1 MDEVELAYAGI
12 ARQAELLR
20 GREISSRELVEL
32 YIARIERID
41 PRLNSFRVV
50 LAERARDEADEA
62 DRRLAAGE
70 DGPLLG
76 VPVAL
81 KDNVD
86 VAGELTAMGTA
97 GWDEPAASDSAH
109 YRRLREAGAVLIG
122 KTNLSDLAIWPF
134 TETEPWGETRNPW
147 DTSRGPGGSSGGSGA
162 AVAAGLVGAA
172 SASDGGGSIRIPATN
187 CGLFGLKPQRGR
199 ISLMPEPE
207 HWLGLTV
214 SGCLTRRVADTAL
227 WLDVAAG
234 AEPGDA
240 DTPPPPER
248 PYAEAARTPP
258 PKLRVAMTTTAPRAV
273 APPTVTG
280 EARGAVSQVG
290 VILSGLGH
298 SVEEHDPDWGWI
310 GNDITPRYLGGIAE
324 DGDRVP
330 YPERLEA
337 RTRSMIRMG
346 RALPRRLLAKA
357 RENEARHAARLN
369 AIFDD
374 FDVLL
379 MPVAGIPAPEV
390 GRWAGGGALRTLASI
405 SRAYPFAIA
414 WNYTGQPAAS
424 IPLPPQAPGAVP
436 LSAQLVAPPN
446 REDLLISLAAQL
458 EAEIGWTER
467 TPEDRLAFRH

>member
-20 GREISSRELVEL
+20 EREISSRELVEL
-32 YIARIERID
+32 YIGRIERHD
-41 PRLNSFRVV
+41 PGLNAFRVV
-50 LAERARDEADEA
+50 LAERARTEADDA

-70 DGPLLG
+70 TAPLLG
-76 VPVAL
+76 VPIAV

-86 VAGELTAMGTA
+86 VAGELTAMGTV
-97 GWDEPAASDSAH
+97 GWDEPAAADCAH

-147 DTSRGPGGSSGGSGA
+147 DASRSPGGSSGGSGA

-199 ISLMPEPE
+199 VSLMPDPE
-207 HWLGLTV
+207 HWLGLSVT
-214 SGCLTRRVADTAL
+214 GCLTRRVADTAL

-234 AEPGDA
+234 AEPGDV

-248 PYAEAARTPP
+248 PYAESARTAPP
-258 PKLRVAMTTTAPRAV
+258 NLRVAMTTTAPRPAAPPIISDEVKEAV
-273 APPTVTG
+273 A
-280 EARGAVSQVG
+280 QVAD
-290 VILSGLGH
+290 VLAGLGH
-298 SVEEHDPDWGWI
+298 AVEEHDPDWGGI

-324 DGDRVP
+324 DGSRVP

-337 RTRSMIRMG
+337 RTRGMIRLG
-346 RALPRRLLAKA
+346 RMLPRRVVERA
-357 RENEARHAARLN
+357 RENERKHSARLN

-379 MPVAGIPAPEV
+379 MPVVGIPAPEI
-390 GRWAGGGALRTLASI
+390 GRWAGRGAVRTLMSI
-405 SRAYPFAIA
+405 SRAYPCSIA

-424 IPLPPQAPGAVP
+424 IPLPPQTAGGVP

-446 REDLLISLAAQL
+446 REDLLISLAAHL
-458 EAEIGWTER
+458 EAEIGWAER
-467 TPEDRLAFRH
+467 TPEDRLTA